1 MAAYYL
7 AYITSFQTM
16 WVDIARDMWALG
28 FPASFEKHVGMNI
41 NEFAESYSEFMN
53 SGSPEDPPPAGFF
66 PDKPLSELV
75 NFWELQTRPS
85 GQVVSP

>member
-7 AYITSFQTM
+7 AYITSFQVM

-41 NEFAESYSEFMN
+41 NEFAESYSDFMN
-53 SGSPEDPPPAGFF
+53 KGSAEDPSNGLFPNSPFIRAGRFLGIKRATKWVEF
-66 PDKPLSELV
+66 
-75 NFWELQTRPS
+75 
-85 GQVVSP
+85 